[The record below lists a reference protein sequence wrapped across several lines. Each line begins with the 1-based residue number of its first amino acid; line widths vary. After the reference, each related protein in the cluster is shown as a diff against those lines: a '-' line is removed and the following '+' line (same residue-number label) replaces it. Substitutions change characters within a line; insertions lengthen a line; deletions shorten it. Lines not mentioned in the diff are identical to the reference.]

1 MIFNFNKTVKIIWVA
16 TMLGTLFL
24 PSCKD
29 FSDDYDSTYELS
41 TYCGAR
47 FSTLNDDGTESYPQ
61 VNIVNYGSLI
71 LYNDDLTSTAY
82 SILYYDEV
90 GTNLYKIYCYRTDEN
105 TSVTTF
111 RDFLLE
117 GYTSDFFYLTVGEK
131 KYLMR
136 RNILTSN

>member
-1 MIFNFNKTVKIIWVA
+1 MIFNFDKIVKIVLIA
-16 TMLGTLFL
+16 TILGTLFL

-29 FSDDYDSTYELS
+29 FSDDYGSTYEFS

-47 FSTLNDDGTESYPQ
+47 FSTVNDDGTETYPQ

-90 GTNLYKIYCYRTDEN
+90 GTNLYKIYCYRADEN
-105 TSVTTF
+105 TSVTIF

-117 GYTSDFFYLTVGEK
+117 GYTSNFFYLTVGEK